1 MSGDEKKRHQRK
13 LGDRIKSIVRFY
25 DDLAERTR
33 YGPVQPY
40 CHVPDLF
47 EVDPEAERPLTVP
60 GTFIS
65 EQVGGNIPVTADE
78 GGLLDSEPLDLML
91 SYYLPGG
98 YKRRWDFEMW
108 TGDFAASQRDG
119 YVDVTSG
126 FEFRQDYP
134 LEEVLSLTDSEEYT
148 PFGYETDEVGLYVPE
163 EIYVKQ
169 PASPRYF
176 FDTVH
181 KHVLNYNPDTVPD
194 EDVIDLG
201 MSDPSSNFLWFKHLH
216 RLGGD
221 IERFDIEEEG
231 ELFSRIV
238 FSDESVFLKCYYA
251 TVLTLY
257 RQDQRTFS
265 DVVRY
270 FNDRSGRVAFVT
282 SEEKS
287 QVLLFD
293 IPREWVEKSVSRQL
307 DSNESLRRDLGFA
320 QLYRELWDDLFFT
333 DRTIQNVYGVDP
345 VFRSLQAADYWIRT
359 SDESPNSV
367 FEASVNEIC
376 GVLDK
381 VIPESGPSRL
391 RLMGYD
397 SDQREDLKDLFR
409 DNSEELR
416 EVLENCASIEN
427 QRTFTEQV
435 LVHSL
440 QNAVAGW
447 AVAAGLG
454 GSDFET
460 WYDANYQSKDIDVVQ
475 LALYDTIQG
484 GAGTSKEVFKR
495 LKDGSLDISGPLSNQ
510 CSCHISLAED
520 LVLSLLAE
528 RDASVLYDIYTQG
541 DGEDDEIQR
550 DLFDLAVATASDI
563 DRAKLVDEEEVITV
577 FNRRIASL
585 YETKELAR
593 FYGAVARAYHRIAS
607 ELNRTPTAMD
617 VVLGLEE
624 ETFIDSR
631 VRNTYERFANRGSQR
646 RDLSELADRVEE
658 ITKQC
663 IRACPDCLER
673 QDSMYAY
680 RYQNQML
687 DKRLL
692 QASLSE
698 VIEV

>member
-1 MSGDEKKRHQRK
+1 MSDSDKRSNQRK
-13 LGDRIKSIVRFY
+13 LQTRIESIVRFY

-40 CHVPDLF
+40 CHIPDLF
-47 EVDPEAERPLTVP
+47 EIDPEAERPLTVP

-65 EQVGGNIPVTADE
+65 EQVGGNIPVTSNG

-108 TGDFAASQRDG
+108 TGDFDASQRDG
-119 YVDVTSG
+119 YVDITPG
-126 FEFRQDYP
+126 FEFRDDYP
-134 LEEVLSLTDSEEYT
+134 LEDIIGSMDSEGYT
-148 PFGYETDEVGLYVPE
+148 PFGYTPDEVGLYIPE
-163 EIYVKQ
+163 EIFVKE
-169 PASPRYF
+169 PESPRYF
-176 FDTVH
+176 FDTVNN
-181 KHVLNYNPDTVPD
+181 HVLNYKPDDALD

-201 MSDPSSNFLWFKHLH
+201 MSDPTSNFLWFKHLH

-221 IERFDIEEEG
+221 IEGFDTEVG
-231 ELFSRIV
+231 DDLFSRIV

-265 DVVRY
+265 EVVRY
-270 FNDRSGRVAFVT
+270 FNDKDNRVGFVT

-293 IPREWVEKSVSRQL
+293 TPRDWVEDSVRTVL
-307 DSNESLRRDLGFA
+307 ESNESLQRDLGFA
-320 QLYRELWDDLFFT
+320 QLYRELWDDLFFK
-333 DRTIQNVYGVDP
+333 DRAIQNVYSVGP
-345 VFRSLQAADYWIRT
+345 VFKALQAVDYWLRT
-359 SDESPNSV
+359 VDDGSATVFKSSV
-367 FEASVNEIC
+367 KEIC

-381 VIPESGPSRL
+381 VIPDSGPSRL
-391 RLMGYD
+391 RLLGYD
-397 SDQREDLKDLFR
+397 TEEREDLKTLFR
-409 DNSEELR
+409 EHTEELR
-416 EVLENCASIEN
+416 EILEHCVALTTQQE
-427 QRTFTEQV
+427 FAEQV

-447 AVAAGLG
+447 AVKAGLG

-460 WYDANYQSKDIDVVQ
+460 WYDANYQSKDVEAVQ
-475 LALYDTIQG
+475 IALYDSIQG

-495 LKDGSLDISGPLSNQ
+495 LKDGELDIHHPLSRQ

-528 RDASVLYDIYTQG
+528 RDASVLYDIYTGG
-541 DGEDDEIQR
+541 DGDDDAIRR
-550 DLFDLAVATASDI
+550 DLFDLAVDTATGICRSDL
-563 DRAKLVDEEEVITV
+563 ADEEETLSI

-593 FYGAVARAYHRIAS
+593 FYGAVAQAYQRIADD
-607 ELNRTPTAMD
+607 LTRTPTAMD

-624 ETFIDSR
+624 ETFVDSR

-680 RYQNQML
+680 RYQTQML

-692 QASLSE
+692 QTALPE
-698 VIEV
+698 VTNT

>member
-1 MSGDEKKRHQRK
+1 MNGKDAERQHRK
-13 LGDRIKSIVRFY
+13 LGNRIESIVRFY

-33 YGPVQPY
+33 YGSVQPY
-40 CHVPDLF
+40 CHIPDLF
-47 EVDPEAERPLTVP
+47 DVDPEAERPLTVP

-108 TGDFAASQRDG
+108 TGDFDTSQHDG

-126 FEFRQDYP
+126 FEFRKDYS
-134 LEEVLSLTDSEEYT
+134 LEDLLTSTDSEEYT
-148 PFGYETDEVGLYVPE
+148 PFGYAPNEVGLYIPE

-169 PASPRYF
+169 PESPRYF

-181 KHVLNYNPDTVPD
+181 RHVLNFNPDD
-194 EDVIDLG
+194 IADDDIIDLG

-216 RLGGD
+216 RLGGR
-221 IERFDIEEEG
+221 IERFDTDKEE
-231 ELFSRIV
+231 ELFSGIV

-265 DVVRY
+265 DVVQY
-270 FNDRSGRVAFVT
+270 FNDDDGRVAFVT

-293 IPREWVEKSVSRQL
+293 ILREWVEDSVNNILQ
-307 DSNESLRRDLGFA
+307 SNESLRRDLGFA
-320 QLYRELWDDLFFT
+320 QLYRELWDKLFFQ
-333 DRTIQNVYGVDP
+333 DRSIQNVYGVSP
-345 VFRSLQAADYWIRT
+345 VFRALQAVDYWLST
-359 SDESPNSV
+359 SDRGSDSV
-367 FEASVNEIC
+367 FNASTDDIC
-376 GVLDK
+376 DGLDK
-381 VIPESGPSRL
+381 VIPDSGPSRL

-397 SDQREDLKDLFR
+397 ADQREDLKRLFR
-409 DNSEELR
+409 DSSGELQEILNR
-416 EVLENCASIEN
+416 CSTAGS
-427 QRTFTEQV
+427 QQMFAEQV

-447 AVAAGLG
+447 AVEAGLG

-460 WYDANYQSKDIDVVQ
+460 WYDANFQSKGVDVVQ
-475 LALYDTIQG
+475 IALYDSIQG

-495 LKDGSLDISGPLSNQ
+495 FKDGSLAISESLSNQ

-520 LVLSLLAE
+520 LVISLLAE
-528 RDASVLYDIYTQG
+528 HDASVLYDIYTQG
-541 DGEDDEIQR
+541 GGEDNEVQR
-550 DLFDLAVATASDI
+550 ELFDLAADTTSHVDTSDF
-563 DRAKLVDEEEVITV
+563 VNEDEIITI
-577 FNRRIASL
+577 FNRRVASL

-593 FYGAVARAYHRIAS
+593 FYGSVAQAYQRVSS

-624 ETFIDSR
+624 ETFVDSR

-692 QASLSE
+692 MEALTG
-698 VIEV
+698 VTK